1 MAKYIAP
8 GKASKIYEDVCKT
21 YEVSRPN
28 FNHYLRYYCINC
40 PTFTELLKSDKE
52 NHQRWAQEFIAER
65 EQEWKQIREKRYKK
79 G

>member
-8 GKASKIYEDVCKT
+8 GKATKIYEDVCAT
-21 YEVSRPN
+21 YEVSRPK
-28 FNHYLRYYCINC
+28 FNHYLRYCCINW
-40 PTFTELLKSDKE
+40 PSFTEWLNSDEE
-52 NHQRWAQEFIAER
+52 NHQRWAQKFIAEK